1 VVLVAKTIRQLTS
14 ADTKAYRDLRLEG
27 LRLSADAFCSTWDE
41 ESARPVS
48 FFTDWIAQR
57 TMLGGFVEQ
66 QLCGIAC
73 LRILGPETIPREGMI
88 NAVYVSEA
96 FRGIGMA
103 RDLMDAAVT
112 HARHQVDVVTLNVLA
127 SNTDALRFYEQYGF
141 ENCGIA
147 PSEAKTCGQ
156 FGDEILM
163 SMPMPSNV
171 S

>member
-1 VVLVAKTIRQLTS
+1 MVLVAKTIRQLTS

-73 LRILGPETIPREGMI
+73 LRGFGRRNLVDAFCGHVGPANAGFIL
-88 NAVYVSEA
+88 
-96 FRGIGMA
+96 
-103 RDLMDAAVT
+103 L
-112 HARHQVDVVTLNVLA
+112 
-127 SNTDALRFYEQYGF
+127 
-141 ENCGIA
+141 
-147 PSEAKTCGQ
+147 
-156 FGDEILM
+156 
-163 SMPMPSNV
+163 
-171 S
+171 